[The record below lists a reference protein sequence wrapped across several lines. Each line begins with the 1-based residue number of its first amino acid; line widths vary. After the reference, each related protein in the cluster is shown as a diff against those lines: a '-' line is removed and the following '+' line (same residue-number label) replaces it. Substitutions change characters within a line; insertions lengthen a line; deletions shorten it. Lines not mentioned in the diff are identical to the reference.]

1 MAILSNDDN
10 KAIDL
15 TNSDD
20 DDIVFFASKVDL

>member
-20 DDIVFFASKVDL
+20 DDIVFFCFKS